1 MNSGRQSA
9 QVTATPVRGSLIVT
23 FPADLSPSVF
33 DQARELMLE
42 QMRRGGR
49 HTVIFELSAVD
60 VMDGEDFGLLRKLV
74 ETTRLLGARSLLVGF
89 NPGVVIHLV
98 QTNVGISGLEL
109 VRDLEAALERISVD
123 GQCGAGKLA
132 AVTAPGKVFDP
143 GKLE

>member
-1 MNSGRQSA
+1 MNSGRNSA
-9 QVTATPVRGSLIVT
+9 QVTATPVRGSLIVA
-23 FPADLSPSVF
+23 FPADLSPGVF

-42 QMRRGGR
+42 QLRRGG
-49 HTVIFELSAVD
+49 HHAVLFELSAVD

-74 ETTRLLGARSLLVGF
+74 DTTRLLGARSLLVGF

-98 QTNVGISGLEL
+98 QTSVGISGLEV
-109 VRDLEAALERISVD
+109 VRDLEAALERVSVD
-123 GQCGAGKLA
+123 GQCGAGNLA